1 MQTMTPTKTDTAAA
15 QMAELEMACRIWMAA
30 SEAKDER
37 IEELENE
44 LARLRRR
51 VTRLG
56 RMLGSGQ
63 GRRRRARANC
73 GR

>member
-1 MQTMTPTKTDTAAA
+1 MRTTDTETPEARL
-15 QMAELEMACRIWMAA
+15 AELEMACRLWIAA
-30 SEAKDER
+30 SEAKDEH
-37 IEELENE
+37 IQELQGEV
-44 LARLRRR
+44 ARLRRR

-63 GRRRRARANC
+63 GRRARAHATC

>member
-1 MQTMTPTKTDTAAA
+1 MKTTDMETPEASL
-15 QMAELEMACRIWMAA
+15 AELEMACRLWIAA
-30 SEAKDER
+30 SEAKDEH
-37 IEELENE
+37 IDELQQEV
-44 LARLRRR
+44 AKLRRR

-63 GRRRRARANC
+63 GRRRRARATC